1 MSEFDDIIEKGGR
14 NPISNEN
21 IPPQTPSNSSNSSS
35 ILDLLSESGA
45 LSSFDEKIN
54 PEMKSQV
61 LIPLANLLDKYGI
74 AEDFDSYSYYSSILV
89 CS

>member
-45 LSSFDEKIN
+45 FE
-54 PEMKSQV
+54 
-61 LIPLANLLDKYGI
+61 
-74 AEDFDSYSYYSSILV
+74 FF
-89 CS
+89 